1 MDTAQDR
8 NDSRNDIGPVI
19 DAIVREIEPS
29 LVEIRR
35 DIHAHPEIGF
45 EVERTAGVV
54 ASELKRLGIAFKV
67 GVGRTGVVADIEGG
81 APGPR
86 LMIRADMDA
95 LPMQETTGLPYA
107 SR

>member
-1 MDTAQDR
+1 M
-8 NDSRNDIGPVI
+8 
-19 DAIVREIEPS
+19 
-29 LVEIRR
+29 
-35 DIHAHPEIGF
+35 
-45 EVERTAGVV
+45 V